1 MRLSVQDPSL
11 TPIQLPKCTAYPGP
25 CSVLI
30 LDNASIHHGHGILDL
45 ADCFSVRIEYL
56 PPYSLDLNPIE
67 EAFSKIKHF
76 ICRNQD
82 YYYTKNSDDGLGI
95 LFDMYELL
103 DIITGNDAK
112 GYITHAGYF

>member
-1 MRLSVQDPSL
+1 MHLSVQDPSL

-30 LDNASIHHGHGILDL
+30 LDNASIHHGHEIPDL
-45 ADCFSVRIEYL
+45 ADHFGIRIEYL
-56 PPYSLDLNPIE
+56 LPYSPDLNPIE
-67 EAFSKIKHF
+67 DTFSKIKHF

-82 YYYTKNSDDGLGI
+82 YYYTKNGDDGLGI

-103 DIITGNDAK
+103 AIIMGDDAK
-112 GYITHAGYF
+112 GYIAHAGYF